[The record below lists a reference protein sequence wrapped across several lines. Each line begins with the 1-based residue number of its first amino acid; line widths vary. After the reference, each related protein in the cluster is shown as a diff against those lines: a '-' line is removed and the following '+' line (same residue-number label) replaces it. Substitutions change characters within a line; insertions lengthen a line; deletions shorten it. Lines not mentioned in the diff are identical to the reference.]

1 MQGFYVIIP
10 VSYLLVTSD
19 ALESQCASS
28 EGPFD
33 PAFVAGGHRC
43 NQVHLRF
50 LKDCPTQSLRPN
62 PSVEMCCSCCS
73 GYSGAD
79 GPGWRQQSSVLEPQ
93 STRQHQFCESVSHWT
108 SAGWWMVDFP
118 TCIEGKIWVAMGG
131 YPSSFSPRIA
141 PYCPIQPLSNT
152 CLGGICWYISGVL
165 SQRYPTFPFECSM
178 YPQPS
183 ICLGLQKFLWF
194 SAITVGTN
202 HPHCFYTL
210 QRWPAFFG
218 STFVALYP
226 HQQCLAWFWQ
236 PKSIMVRFWLL
247 TRSAFGN
254 LARYWGFYLNRS
266 LTTHP
271 NLNLRKFL
279 DRNQPFQPA
288 CDSPSNPRHHSC
300 KLGSAA
306 HASAR
311 WPSALENAKSWQ
323 HQPPG
328 FFSVKHVL
336 RLRASTFNPNNL
348 FYKDSRNFCT
358 SKKLSFLKH
367 RLCIYFKFR
376 RHNLCELH
384 WISADFTLTCN
395 LSSLN
400 HETSSFVGHSMQ
412 NSDSVWDLQ
421 RMAGMFLADRMES
434 WPARIIEAALQNP
447 Q

>member
-1 MQGFYVIIP
+1 MALAGASSPAFWSLNQRGFYC
-10 VSYLLVTSD
+10 D
-19 ALESQCASS
+19 AV
-28 EGPFD
+28 G
-33 PAFVAGGHRC
+33 
-43 NQVHLRF
+43 
-50 LKDCPTQSLRPN
+50 T
-62 PSVEMCCSCCS
+62 M
-73 GYSGAD
+73 
-79 GPGWRQQSSVLEPQ
+79 
-93 STRQHQFCESVSHWT
+93 QHQFCKSVSHWN
-108 SAGWWMVDFP
+108 SVGWRMVDFP
-118 TCIEGKIWVAMGG
+118 T
-131 YPSSFSPRIA
+131 Y
-141 PYCPIQPLSNT
+141 
-152 CLGGICWYISGVL
+152 
-165 SQRYPTFPFECSM
+165 SM
-178 YPQPS
+178 YPKPS
-183 ICLGLQKFLWF
+183 RCLGLQKFLWF

-210 QRWPAFFG
+210 QRWPVFFG
-218 STFVALYP
+218 STFVALHP